1 MKALLRPLFVCGLSI
16 AMAATSLVGTSS
28 VALAANT
35 RPVITDWPRTLTVY
49 EGDRPFINATFTDPD
64 LGDRHI
70 VDIDWG
76 DGTTDRYTL
85 PIGDRS
91 FSVQK
96 VAPYADDTA
105 GVALDAQISLADP
118 VSSTSRFLTVLVQN
132 TAPSITSFGLSSTD
146 MEAGQAVTATGA
158 FTDAGA
164 ADTHSVTFDWGDG
177 SPTTTKSLAAGV
189 NTFSSAAHTYTAA
202 GDFTVTATVTDNAGA
217 FATATSSVSV
227 HAPNQAPTIASFV
240 VTAGSEGGSSDFA
253 LTFGDVDALDTH

>member
-64 LGDRHI
+64 LGDLHI

-76 DGTTDRYTL
+76 DGTTDRYIL
-85 PIGDRS
+85 PIGDRT

-96 VAPYADDTA
+96 VAPYTDDTA

-118 VSSTSRFLTVLVQN
+118 VSSTSRSS
-132 TAPSITSFGLSSTD
+132 PSWSRTRRRR
-146 MEAGQAVTATGA
+146 
-158 FTDAGA
+158 
-164 ADTHSVTFDWGDG
+164 
-177 SPTTTKSLAAGV
+177 SPP
-189 NTFSSAAHTYTAA
+189 
-202 GDFTVTATVTDNAGA
+202 
-217 FATATSSVSV
+217 SVSLR
-227 HAPNQAPTIASFV
+227 PTWKP
-240 VTAGSEGGSSDFA
+240 GRP
-253 LTFGDVDALDTH
+253 